1 MKKQLNH
8 NYYNIIKTFSILC
21 YSDKIPYLVCFCHY
35 FGNIATVKH
44 EEKKILNSVLVDNVT
59 VIKRVLL
66 IILVS
71 I

>member
-1 MKKQLNH
+1 MKKKQLNH

-44 EEKKILNSVLVDNVT
+44 EEKKNIEFSFG
-59 VIKRVLL
+59 
-66 IILVS
+66 
-71 I
+71 